1 MATQALIKN
10 RSKAKYYSP
19 HEENQEDTHGGE
31 SGDGDERNELGL
43 VRAICVKVC
52 MIIKLKLVVSL
63 KEYQA
68 RSSSQRKELF
78 KEMQEEKKLP
88 ARQLLLDM
96 KVRWGSTYVM
106 LNRAE
111 ERQEV
116 RYLLLLI
123 LYLNHYLDSRRLC
136 SSNRTTR
143 KECGEAPENPKSSA
157 H

>member
-1 MATQALIKN
+1 LATQALIKN

-19 HEENQEDTHGGE
+19 HEENQEDTHGGN
-31 SGDGDERNELGL
+31 GDERDELGL

-52 MIIKLKLVVSL
+52 MIIKLKLVVLL

-88 ARQLLLDM
+88 ACQLLLDM

-111 ERQEV
+111 ERREV
-116 RYLLLLI
+116 RYLILLI

-136 SSNRTTR
+136 SSNWTTR
-143 KECGEAPENPKSSA
+143 KECGEAPENPESSA